1 LRIKIWLFSI
11 EFDTALKDL
20 KHQIETLKQAF
31 NIIRKDELFLKIL
44 GAILKVGNCLNA
56 GNKQRGQADGFQI
69 DALSKTTTLKDING
83 ESVLKL
89 IVTTISEEN
98 PEILEIKNRTLSC

>member
-1 LRIKIWLFSI
+1 M
-11 EFDTALKDL
+11 
-20 KHQIETLKQAF
+20 
-31 NIIRKDELFLKIL
+31 KIL

-56 GNKQRGQADGFQI
+56 GNKQRGQADGFLI

-98 PEILEIKNRTLSC
+98 PEILEIRNRT

>member
-1 LRIKIWLFSI
+1 MK
-11 EFDTALKDL
+11 E
-20 KHQIETLKQAF
+20 AF
-31 NIIRKDELFLKIL
+31 NIIRQDELFLKIL

-56 GNKQRGQADGFQI
+56 GNKQRGQADGFLI

-89 IVTTISEEN
+89 IVTTISEES
-98 PEILEIKNRTLSC
+98 PEILEIRNRT